1 MVGALPLAVWR
12 LELAANGARPG
23 FRAKPGKT
31 AFSLQSSHRLHPNTG
46 PRHRRRQ
53 RQRTGAGLFIQPTS
67 LITAEAAAAA
77 AAVVTIKLLIVA
89 IVIIT
94 TIIIIN
100 YIDSLTSLLD

>member
-46 PRHRRRQ
+46 HRHRRRQ
-53 RQRTGAGLFIQPTS
+53 RQRTGAGLFIQPTG

-77 AAVVTIKLLIVA
+77 AVVITLLIV
-89 IVIIT
+89 IMIIT
-94 TIIIIN
+94 TIIIVD
-100 YIDSLTSLLD
+100 YIDSLTRSLD